1 MSSHGDVKGKSCMV
15 TIGDGSGND
24 VLGSAG
30 RSAPEPDKKPRIQ
43 SAVRTVD
50 VLLAVA
56 RASSGGISAR
66 ELSVGLKL
74 PRQVIYHLIH
84 TLLSVDMLRQVDRKN
99 YVLGLGAASLAQ
111 GYRRQTSAPDYLA
124 RYAER
129 AASETGETAYVVGWV
144 DDEIVVLATA
154 RSTSAIHAAEPSTG
168 TTGNAHARAS
178 GKLLLAMSTDEE
190 AQAYLSRTPLIARTK
205 NTLTDVVAITGELER
220 IRQNWIAVE
229 REEYA
234 EGLACM
240 AVPIGRPPAML
251 ALGIS
256 APADRL
262 ERNFDLYAEKLQEV
276 AGTAAR

>member
-1 MSSHGDVKGKSCMV
+1 MV
-15 TIGDGSGND
+15 TIGDGSGNEF
-24 VLGSAG
+24 LGSAA

-43 SAVRTVD
+43 TAVRTVD
-50 VLLAVA
+50 VLRAVA
-56 RASSGGISAR
+56 RASSSGISAR

-168 TTGNAHARAS
+168 TAGNAHARAS

-190 AQAYLSRTPLIARTK
+190 AQAYLLRTPLVARTK
-205 NTLTDVVAITGELER
+205 NTLTDVAAITEELER

-240 AVPIGRPPAML
+240 AVPIGRPPALL

-256 APADRL
+256 APADRFD
-262 ERNFDLYAEKLQEV
+262 RNFDLYADKLRQV
-276 AGTAAR
+276 AGGA